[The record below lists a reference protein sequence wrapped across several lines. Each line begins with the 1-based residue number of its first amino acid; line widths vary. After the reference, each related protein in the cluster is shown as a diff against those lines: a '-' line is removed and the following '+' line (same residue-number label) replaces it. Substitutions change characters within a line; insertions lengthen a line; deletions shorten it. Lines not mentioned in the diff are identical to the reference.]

1 MSVLAAIAVLAVLI
15 LVHEF
20 GHFIAARSQGIH
32 VNRFSLGFGPV
43 LWKYQGPETEYA
55 VRAFPLGGFVGFPD
69 DDPDS
74 DIPPNDPNLLR
85 NRPILDRAIV
95 ISAGVIANLIFAYLV
110 LVLQLGIVGI
120 PEKFNYQPGVIVQ
133 PVNEQSIAY
142 QAGIREGDIVLAVNG
157 KQLPADETST
167 RLLTTE
173 IQTHPNQP
181 IELRVQQQNQQV
193 TLKLTPTAG
202 ADGKGL
208 VGIQLGP
215 NGKPVYRHAQN
226 PGEIITIAANRFQ
239 QVFVGTLKGFGQLIT
254 NFQQTIGQVSG
265 PVNIVKTGAKLAADD
280 STNLLSFAAI
290 ISINLAI
297 INILPLPALDGG
309 QLAFLLIE
317 GLRGKPLPNR
327 IQEGVMQTGLVLLL
341 GLGIFLIVKE
351 TTQLTTQLEW
361 VQKLF
366 Q

>member
-15 LVHEF
+15 LVHEL
-20 GHFIAARSQGIH
+20 GHFVAARSQGIH
-32 VNRFSLGFGPV
+32 VNRFSLGFGPT
-43 LWKYQGPETEYA
+43 LWKYQGKETEYA

-74 DIPPNDPNLLR
+74 EIPPNDPNLLR

-110 LVLQLGIVGI
+110 LVLQVGIVGI

-157 KQLPADETST
+157 QELPASDKST
-167 RLLTTE
+167 AILTKE
-173 IQTHPNQP
+173 IQTHPNQE
-181 IELRVQQQNQQV
+181 IELKVQQKNQQV
-193 TLKLTPTAG
+193 SLKLTPTQG

-208 VGIQLGP
+208 VGIQLGA
-215 NGKPVYRHAQN
+215 NGKPIYRR
-226 PGEIITIAANRFQ
+226 PSSPFEIFGIAANRFQ
-239 QVFVGTLKGFGQLIT
+239 QLFVGTLNGFGQLIT

-265 PVNIVKTGAKLAADD
+265 PVNIVKVGAKLAADD

-317 GLRGKPLPNR
+317 GLRGKPLPSR

-351 TTQLTTQLEW
+351 TIQLTTQ
-361 VQKLF
+361 
-366 Q
+366 